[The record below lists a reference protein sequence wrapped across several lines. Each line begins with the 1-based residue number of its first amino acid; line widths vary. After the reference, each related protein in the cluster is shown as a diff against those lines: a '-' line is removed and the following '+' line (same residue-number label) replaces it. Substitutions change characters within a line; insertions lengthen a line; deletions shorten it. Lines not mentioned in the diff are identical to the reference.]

1 MLVSSSRSHCSKLKC
16 YTILQRSTASNE
28 FNFIQHSQHY
38 HPAVTVRT
46 MLHFHLLSKFQ
57 FYCSEKSSNCKL
69 SDGVNANFHWK
80 LLLFIYS
87 GFPSSFNKIWGA
99 QHKFNF
105 KSNLSTPTIYYRH
118 DILFLRK
125 LDEVKLIIQH
135 IKSNWESHHSP
146 WPCCCHYPLSW
157 SLLWCPLA
165 PALPSHRCKV
175 AISVDRPR
183 CNRVPDHGGTSG
195 TLSQLS

>member
-1 MLVSSSRSHCSKLKC
+1 MQCCYLISQVMSRSIRSELKQEIAPLSIQASSIRKINTRNQSVSQIMPRYQSHKDETVRCCNLALLLQLVVKLQRIHRLRIYANIANQTVGRMLVSSSRSHCSKLKC

-87 GFPSSFNKIWGA
+87 GFPSSFNKI
-99 QHKFNF
+99 
-105 KSNLSTPTIYYRH
+105 
-118 DILFLRK
+118 
-125 LDEVKLIIQH
+125 
-135 IKSNWESHHSP
+135 
-146 WPCCCHYPLSW
+146 
-157 SLLWCPLA
+157 
-165 PALPSHRCKV
+165 
-175 AISVDRPR
+175 
-183 CNRVPDHGGTSG
+183 
-195 TLSQLS
+195 

>member
-1 MLVSSSRSHCSKLKC
+1 MRRWGRGWASCCPRRSCGRSTTPSASTSCRSASPACPWCSGGGHTVKMLHYLLELLKNLCIFSQCPEKASTRAFSLLTAPYEIRLRIYANIANQTVGRMLVSSSRSHCSKLKC

-87 GFPSSFNKIWGA
+87 GFPSSFNKI
-99 QHKFNF
+99 
-105 KSNLSTPTIYYRH
+105 
-118 DILFLRK
+118 
-125 LDEVKLIIQH
+125 
-135 IKSNWESHHSP
+135 
-146 WPCCCHYPLSW
+146 
-157 SLLWCPLA
+157 
-165 PALPSHRCKV
+165 
-175 AISVDRPR
+175 
-183 CNRVPDHGGTSG
+183 
-195 TLSQLS
+195 

>member
-1 MLVSSSRSHCSKLKC
+1 MTRYRDAGEEGCGGGGAAGRAAAPGGDAGGAPHSAQVPAAGQPHQPAPGVQVGVILLKCYTARFSQCPEKASTRAFSLLTAPYEIRLRIYANIANQTVGRMLVSSSRSHCSKLKC

-87 GFPSSFNKIWGA
+87 GFPSSFNKI
-99 QHKFNF
+99 
-105 KSNLSTPTIYYRH
+105 
-118 DILFLRK
+118 
-125 LDEVKLIIQH
+125 
-135 IKSNWESHHSP
+135 
-146 WPCCCHYPLSW
+146 
-157 SLLWCPLA
+157 
-165 PALPSHRCKV
+165 
-175 AISVDRPR
+175 
-183 CNRVPDHGGTSG
+183 
-195 TLSQLS
+195 